1 MGLNTQ
7 WDHNSEAGTSDAL
20 LENTRNLHYLVANYG
35 LSSADYF
42 ESLHPYPFL
51 IQKTAE
57 QSDEGLHVLQ
67 CPVYYVKKQLDTFPD
82 RILAG
87 RLEQNDIT
95 IPVNKVSGH
104 HAFFYKKNAEWFVVD
119 NNSRNGIIIGQER
132 LDPNVPRLL
141 KSGMELYF
149 GRSVSLRFI
158 SEKDM
163 FGYLTDLYNS
173 VCQFPSF

>member
-1 MGLNTQ
+1 MGFQT
-7 WDHNSEAGTSDAL
+7 HGSEAGTSDAL

-35 LSSADYF
+35 LSSAAYF

-51 IQKTAE
+51 IQKTVGE
-57 QSDEGLHVLQ
+57 SDEGLRILE

-87 RLEQNDIT
+87 RLDQNDIT

-104 HAFFYKKNAEWFVVD
+104 HAFFYKKKGQWFVVD
-119 NNSRNGIIIGQER
+119 NNSRNGIIIEKER
-132 LDPNVPRLL
+132 LCPNTPKLL
-141 KSGMELYF
+141 ESGMELRF

-173 VCQFPSF
+173 VCQFPSL

>member
-7 WDHNSEAGTSDAL
+7 WDSSSQPGTSDAL
-20 LENTRNLHYLVANYG
+20 LENSRNLHYLVANYG

-51 IQKTAE
+51 IQRLAG
-57 QSDEGLHVLQ
+57 QNDEGLRILQ

-95 IPVNKVSGH
+95 IPINKVSGH
-104 HAFFYKKNAEWFVVD
+104 HAIFHKDGDDWFIVD
-119 NNSRNGIIIGQER
+119 NKSRNGVIINGER
-132 LDPNVPRLL
+132 LEPNKPHKLE
-141 KSGMELYF
+141 SGVELFF
-149 GRSVSLRFI
+149 GRTVSLRFI
-158 SEKDM
+158 AEKDM
-163 FGYLTDLYNS
+163 FDYLQNLYNS
-173 VCQFPSF
+173 VCQFPSL